1 MEREER
7 AALHRDRVLPRAGG
21 VLPPVRRR
29 CALPRRVEGV
39 VHDADVDVALFAT
52 VSESQ
57 PQPTGAACE
66 QRVALTK
73 SFGKS
78 LVLSPVSQRP

>member
-39 VHDADVDVALFAT
+39 VHDADIDVALFAT

-57 PQPTGAACE
+57 PQPTA
-66 QRVALTK
+66 
-73 SFGKS
+73 
-78 LVLSPVSQRP
+78 VLLESNASRSRSPLGRAWC